1 MAGSTEKTRILIGI
15 PSAGYITPETVQS
28 VYNMD
33 TGSLEVDM
41 KCVRGYTADNRNV
54 LAKFAVE
61 GGYSHLMF
69 VDSDVVVPKDAL
81 EALLAVDAPVVLG
94 YYYHRYSDGRPLEK
108 TNICPVDGDGYMT
121 QYTADELRMLRIL
134 QEAGETS
141 VLIRGGGVG
150 CALIETSVF
159 EKLEKPWFKW
169 VRYKSG
175 KQLSE
180 DLFFCEKCR
189 DNNIPIYAALD
200 VACGHNIWQIAQP

>member
-33 TGSLEVDM
+33 TGSLDVDM
-41 KCVRGYTADNRNV
+41 VCVRGYTADNRNV
-54 LAKFAVE
+54 LAKKAVE
-61 GGYSHLMF
+61 GGYSHLMMI
-69 VDSDVVVPKDAL
+69 DSDVVVPKGAL
-81 EALLAVDAPVVLG
+81 GALLAVGGPVVLG
-94 YYYHRYSDGRPLEK
+94 YYYHRFSDGRVPEK
-108 TNICPVDGDGYMT
+108 TNLCPTDGEGYMT
-121 QYTADELRMLRIL
+121 QYTSEELHAM
-134 QEAGETS
+134 QDDGES
-141 VLIRGGGVG
+141 AILIRGGGVG

-175 KQLSE
+175 RQLSE

-189 DNNIPIYAALD
+189 DANIPIYAALD
-200 VACGHNIWQIAQP
+200 VACGHNIWQIAQA